1 MVRAS
6 SMHDSLIPYRVCRDG
21 CSVRGM
27 DKQHIPIYVPAP
39 LVERIDAVASAEMR
53 SRSNTT
59 RWLLSQALEQ
69 REPVVDEPAEAG

>member
-1 MVRAS
+1 
-6 SMHDSLIPYRVCRDG
+6 
-21 CSVRGM
+21 M

>member
-1 MVRAS
+1 
-6 SMHDSLIPYRVCRDG
+6 
-21 CSVRGM
+21 M

-69 REPVVDEPAEAG
+69 REPVEVVEPAEAG